1 MGIAPDAGVVKFE
14 SIMNIPNKE
23 DFVATLHKG
32 IDDVSRKLDELRV
45 QANLGK
51 MEARDKMGDG
61 LDSLDRKKAKV
72 QRELQSVKE
81 STGEAF
87 HALADGCQK
96 SWEEFRFAV
105 EDAASRFKR

>member
-1 MGIAPDAGVVKFE
+1 MVKLE
-14 SIMNIPNKE
+14 TIMNLPSKE
-23 DFVATLHKG
+23 EFVAKLHDG
-32 IDDVSRKLDELRV
+32 IDEVSRKLDELRV

-51 MEARDKMGDG
+51 MEARDKMSDG
-61 LDSLDRKKAKV
+61 LDSLDRKKVKV
-72 QRELQSVKE
+72 QRELQDVKE
-81 STGEAF
+81 SSGEAF